1 MADTPWWKQKVIYQ
15 IYPMSFCDSNGDGI
29 GDLPGILSRLDYL
42 QKLGVGALWL
52 SPVYPSPNKD
62 NGYDISDYCNIHP
75 NYGTLQDMDTLIAE
89 AKKRDIRIIMD
100 LVINHTSDQHE
111 WFQKSRRRIEPY
123 TDYYIWR
130 KGEKGKKPTNWGNFF
145 GGDWS
150 ECNYRIWKNP
160 VISMVL
166 AHQARGFYPN
176 FFSMRLESYD
186 KRFFQMM

>member
-75 NYGTLQDMDTLIAE
+75 NYGTLQDMKDIYARMADE
-89 AKKRDIRIIMD
+89 A
-100 LVINHTSDQHE
+100 HPH
-111 WFQKSRRRIEPY
+111 
-123 TDYYIWR
+123 YY
-130 KGEKGKKPTNWGNFF
+130 GSCYQP
-145 GGDWS
+145 
-150 ECNYRIWKNP
+150 
-160 VISMVL
+160 
-166 AHQARGFYPN
+166 HQRSA
-176 FFSMRLESYD
+176 
-186 KRFFQMM
+186 

>member
-1 MADTPWWKQKVIYQ
+1 MIAEHGITGEMAAEVERRSIPMADTPWWKQKVIYQ

-89 AKKRDIRIIMD
+89 AKSG
-100 LVINHTSDQHE
+100 TSALL
-111 WFQKSRRRIEPY
+111 WILLSTTPAISMNGSRR
-123 TDYYIWR
+123 
-130 KGEKGKKPTNWGNFF
+130 
-145 GGDWS
+145 
-150 ECNYRIWKNP
+150 
-160 VISMVL
+160 
-166 AHQARGFYPN
+166 AAAA
-176 FFSMRLESYD
+176 
-186 KRFFQMM
+186 

>member
-130 KGEKGKKPTNWGNFF
+130 KGEKGKKKTRYRGVWAVTQLPGLTVTYKAGTDFF
-145 GGDWS
+145 DAGEGGQTLFEDS
-150 ECNYRIWKNP
+150 F
-160 VISMVL
+160 
-166 AHQARGFYPN
+166 G
-176 FFSMRLESYD
+176 
-186 KRFFQMM
+186 